1 MCYIKGSPVQ
11 LHPSMNV
18 ISCLILSLQL
28 LISDQFLY
36 CSVITRPSTS
46 VSLLSRTTQLPVSI
60 FIDHKPAKWTTGDK
74 RQHDTT
80 TALVHFI
87 AEDLQ
92 ALSVVD
98 SPAFKKFVEKL
109 NPAFTIPTRKTIS
122 TKHLPE
128 IHSILQQKLK
138 SALRKADHVCLTI
151 DIWTSRDMRSYLGV
165 TCHYTEAMQL
175 RSGME
180 IFQLEEDSE
189 EHDEEDGEHASVER
203 DADVFRFIPGHFGC
217 FCHTIQL
224 IVKDALKEAAAINK
238 VIAKMSRLV
247 KHVRHSTIASELL
260 EDDYKLVTACAPRW
274 NTQLAMLRSVLKLK
288 SSSLDKLDSEIRP
301 TKYELKLMSE
311 VTDMLSP
318 FETATLQAEGQ
329 NKVTA
334 SLVIVCIRCL
344 KMELAE
350 LSEKYD
356 SRFVSTLQASTKTR
370 LSRYESLAVF
380 THASALD
387 PRWKLNWAT
396 EIQQSLITKATALL
410 VPEHIEPDDTAPPP
424 AKKTKL
430 FRHLPST
437 TSVMS
442 TSSTLSVA
450 TQVQTYL
457 TEPCLEEDADP
468 LRFWRNRSGDFPQLA
483 TLACRYLSVPASSAP
498 VERIFSIAGKIFR
511 PDRCSLSDKRFEH
524 LMFVRTNKDL

>member
-1 MCYIKGSPVQ
+1 M
-11 LHPSMNV
+11 
-18 ISCLILSLQL
+18 
-28 LISDQFLY
+28 
-36 CSVITRPSTS
+36 
-46 VSLLSRTTQLPVSI
+46 
-60 FIDHKPAKWTTGDK
+60 
-74 RQHDTT
+74 
-80 TALVHFI
+80 HFI

-128 IHSILQQKLK
+128 IHTTLQQKLK
-138 SALRKADHVCLTI
+138 TALRKADHVCLTI

-165 TCHYTEAMQL
+165 TCHYTEDRHL
-175 RSGME
+175 RSGMLACKRFRGRHTAENIQEEYEDIIETFDLQGKVSGVNSDNASNMVKAFALPGME

-203 DADVFRFIPGHFGC
+203 DADVFRFIPVHFGC

-224 IVKDALKEAAAINK
+224 IVKDALKETAAITK
-238 VIAKMSRLV
+238 VIAKMARLV

-260 EDDYKLVTACAPRW
+260 EDDYKLVTACAPIW

-288 SSSLDKLDSEIRP
+288 SSSSDKLDSEIRP

-311 VTDMLSP
+311 VTDMLTP

-356 SRFVSTLQASTKTR
+356 SRFVSTLQASTNTR

-387 PRWKLNWAT
+387 PRWKLEWATQQEAT
-396 EIQQSLITKATALL
+396 EIQQSLISKATALL
-410 VPEHIEPDDTAPPP
+410 VPERIDPDATAPPP

-430 FRHLPST
+430 FRHLPRT
-437 TSVMS
+437 TPITS
-442 TSSTLSVA
+442 TSSTSSVA
-450 TQVQTYL
+450 TQVRTYL

-511 PDRCSLSDKRFEH
+511 PERCALSDKRFEH
-524 LMFVRTNKDL
+524 LMFVRTNKDI